1 MSIARP
7 LLLEVENLR
16 VHFRMQE
23 GWGIGRR
30 GVLRAVDGVSFT
42 VTEGETLGLV
52 GESGC
57 GKSTL
62 GRAILRLVGV
72 TAGKVRFAGT
82 DLLKLSP
89 RRMRGFRRYMQVIF
103 QDPFGSLNPRLTV
116 GDIVGEAMLVH
127 RLVRSQEAMV
137 ERSRELLSRVGLPED
152 ALGRYPHEFSGGQ
165 RQRIAIARALALSPR
180 FVVADEPLAALDVS
194 IQTQIVNLLRAL
206 QREMGLSFLFIGHDL
221 RMIEYLADRVAV
233 MYLGRFVELAPK
245 RILFDRPV
253 HPYTRA
259 LLAAVP
265 IADPERNRQRIVLG
279 GDVPNPIDPPPG
291 CHFHPRCP
299 EALPACQKDR
309 PVLDEV
315 EPGHWVACLRVG
327 PGAAWLTEAVK
338 PVARAL

>member
-89 RRMRGFRRYMQVIF
+89 RRKRGFRRYMQVIF

>member
-1 MSIARP
+1 MSVARP
-7 LLLEVENLR
+7 LLLEVEKLH
-16 VHFRMQE
+16 VHYRMHE
-23 GWGIGRR
+23 GWGLGRR

-62 GRAILRLVGV
+62 GRAVLRLTDV

-82 DLLKLSP
+82 DVLKLSP
-89 RRMRGFRRYMQVIF
+89 RRLRTFRRYMQIVF

-116 GDIVGEAMLVH
+116 LDVVGEAMLVH
-127 RLVRSQEAMV
+127 RLVRSHDAMV
-137 ERSRELLSRVGLPED
+137 ERVRELLGKVGLPED

-180 FVVADEPLAALDVS
+180 FIVADEPLAALDVS

-221 RMIEYLADRVAV
+221 RMIEYLADRLAV

-245 RILFDRPV
+245 HALFARPL

-265 IADPERNRQRIVLG
+265 VPDPQRKRLRIVLG
-279 GDVPNPIDPPPG
+279 GDVPNPLDPPPG

-299 EALPACQKDR
+299 DALPSCQKDR
-309 PVLDEV
+309 PTLGEV
-315 EPGHWVACLRVG
+315 EPGHWVSCLRVG
-327 PGAAWLTEAVK
+327 PGGAQL
-338 PVARAL
+338 PVPAQPTAKS

>member
-1 MSIARP
+1 
-7 LLLEVENLR
+7 V
-16 VHFRMQE
+16 
-23 GWGIGRR
+23 
-30 GVLRAVDGVSFT
+30 
-42 VTEGETLGLV
+42 
-52 GESGC
+52 
-57 GKSTL
+57 
-62 GRAILRLVGV
+62 LRLVGV

-82 DLLKLSP
+82 DVLKLSP
-89 RRMRGFRRYMQVIF
+89 RRMRGFRRHMQVIF

-116 GDIVGEAMLVH
+116 RDIVGEAMLVH

-137 ERSRELLSRVGLPED
+137 ERVRELLDRVGLPED

-279 GDVPNPIDPPPG
+279 GDVPNPVDPPSG

-309 PVLDEV
+309 PLLDEV

-327 PGAAWLTEAVK
+327 PGAAWLKDAVK
-338 PVARAL
+338 PVAKA

>member
-7 LLLEVENLR
+7 LLLEVEKLR

-82 DLLKLSP
+82 DVLKLSP

-137 ERSRELLSRVGLPED
+137 ERVRELLSRVGLPED

-180 FVVADEPLAALDVS
+180 FIVADEPLAALDVS

-245 RILFDRPV
+245 RVLFDRPV

-279 GDVPNPIDPPPG
+279 GDVPNPVDPPPG

-327 PGAAWLTEAVK
+327 PGAAWLEEAVK
-338 PVARAL
+338 PVAKA